1 MNTNLLSSLFIGEIL
16 PSKLDLLDLKK
27 KKKEILMV
35 LICTTELFPNI
46 VEIGNETIWKQTA
59 L

>member
-27 KKKEILMV
+27 KKNLDGV
-35 LICTTELFPNI
+35 NLYN
-46 VEIGNETIWKQTA
+46 
-59 L
+59 